1 MIRKSYF
8 FILFWVTAACNQ
20 NDQNF
25 YMPAEF
31 EAQEAVWLG
40 WEEYDAAYYPL
51 VASMI
56 KGVLPHVP
64 VKIAVENDSLLQ

>member
-31 EAQEAVWLG
+31 EAQEAVWC
-40 WEEYDAAYYPL
+40 DR
-51 VASMI
+51 
-56 KGVLPHVP
+56 
-64 VKIAVENDSLLQ
+64 